1 MKTKTGYEKA
11 CVVAM
16 CLLIT
21 MSLVLSGCQTYG
33 EAAGLGAATGA
44 GAGAVIGHQSGH
56 AGEGAVIGAVLGTIA
71 GLVAHDVKARRSM
84 DEQTTAQRHQYDSQQ
99 GEVLELDDAQV
110 YPHFVKPGNM
120 AEATIQYALL
130 GVPSK
135 GVDVVETRI
144 LKRNNEVIAELSSK
158 TFRRT
163 AGTWVSTLPFRIS
176 DSLEPGEYVIMQVV
190 QTRQSRISASS
201 AFTVGTSVR

>member
-1 MKTKTGYEKA
+1 MTTGNKWVKSCA
-11 CVVAM
+11 FAMSLLVA
-16 CLLIT
+16 IA
-21 MSLVLSGCQTYG
+21 LVLSGCQTYG
-33 EAAGLGAATGA
+33 EAAGLGATTGA
-44 GAGAVIGHQSGH
+44 GAGAVIGNQSGH

-84 DEQTTAQRHQYDSQQ
+84 DAETTAQRHSYDSQQ

-144 LKRNNEVIAELSSK
+144 LKRNSEVIAELSSK

-176 DSLEPGEYVIMQVV
+176 DSLQPGEYVIMQVV
-190 QTRQSRISASS
+190 QTGQSRISASS
-201 AFTVGTSVR
+201 SFTVGTTVP